1 MEKVKMEFINKMLP
15 TLWAIIEKRK
25 CAVNISSIENKLTI
39 NILLGRRRK
48 TFCDKDENILLKQ
61 LQQYLAA

>member
-1 MEKVKMEFINKMLP
+1 MEFINKILP

-25 CAVNISSIENKLTI
+25 CAVNISTVENKLTV
-39 NILLGRRRK
+39 NLLLGNKRK
-48 TFCDKDENILLKQ
+48 TFCDKDETLLLQQ

>member
-1 MEKVKMEFINKMLP
+1 MEFIQKMLP

-25 CAVNISSIENKLTI
+25 CAVNISSIENKLTV
-39 NILLGRRRK
+39 NILFGKRKK
-48 TFCDKDENILLKQ
+48 TFCDKDENLLLQQ

>member
-1 MEKVKMEFINKMLP
+1 MEFINQILP
-15 TLWAIIEKRK
+15 TLWAIVEKRK

-39 NILLGRRRK
+39 NILLGKRRK
-48 TFCDKDENILLKQ
+48 TFCDKDEAVLLKQ